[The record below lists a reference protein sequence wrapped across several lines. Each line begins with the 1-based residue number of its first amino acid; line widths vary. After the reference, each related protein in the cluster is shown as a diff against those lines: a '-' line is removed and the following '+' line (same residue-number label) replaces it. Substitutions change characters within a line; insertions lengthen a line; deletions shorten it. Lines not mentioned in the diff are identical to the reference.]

1 MTEIGCIADDY
12 TGGTDVAAGLR
23 RAGLRVALVFGVP
36 APGQELPPC
45 DAAVVAMKF
54 RTTSAEEASA
64 DVTAAYEWL
73 TRHAVQRFYYKYCST
88 FDSTPEG
95 NIGPITDLL
104 LQLSGMRT
112 SVICPSSPVHGRTV
126 YQGHLFV
133 GDRLLSESPLRHHP
147 LTPMTDPDLV
157 RVLAHQTTG
166 RVGLVSWSQVATGP
180 SAVREAVDRLARSGV
195 RHVVT
200 DAISVGDLRTVVSAT
215 RDRYLLTGG
224 AGLAEA
230 WAELVHDRGDNGAG
244 APDRDASS
252 GPGAAGDDGGTPVEA
267 LAAGNTLVLAGSCS
281 AATLAQVSEAKTA
294 FPSYRLDPVRTPD
307 PAQMLQEA
315 LVWLQAQPSGRP
327 RLIYASA
334 TRADRE
340 AAVAAMGSR
349 TAEHSEHVLGA
360 LAEHAAAEGTR
371 RFVVAGGE
379 TSGAVVSALG
389 IQHVLVQDE
398 LEVGVPWCTTDGPRP
413 MRLLLK
419 SGNSARAACR
429 SRPPRERSRTQHS
442 RRIRGHRRAGSVD
455 PRTPPDSRA
464 YRQPELP
471 DRG

>member
-1 MTEIGCIADDY
+1 MTAIGCIADDY

-36 APGQELPPC
+36 TSGQNLPPC

-54 RTTSAEEASA
+54 RTTSVEKASK
-64 DVTAAYEWL
+64 DVATAYDWL
-73 TRHAVQRFYYKYCST
+73 RSQGVQRFYYKYCST

-104 LQLSGMRT
+104 LQLTGMRT
-112 SVICPSSPVHGRTV
+112 SVICPSSPVHNRTV

-133 GDRLLSESPLRHHP
+133 GDRLLSESPLRGHP

-157 RVLAHQTTG
+157 RFLAQQTPG
-166 RVGLVSWSQVATGP
+166 RVGLVSWAEVATGP
-180 SAVREAVDRLARSGV
+180 SAVREAVDLLARSGV

-200 DAISVGDLRTVVSAT
+200 DAISADDLRTVVLAMQ
-215 RDRYLLTGG
+215 DRSLLTGG

-230 WAELVHDRGDNGAG
+230 WGQLVHDRRYQGANTPDGDT
-244 APDRDASS
+244 SS
-252 GPGAAGDDGGTPVEA
+252 APGAAGDERSTPVEDPS
-267 LAAGNTLVLAGSCS
+267 AGGTLVLAGSCS
-281 AATLAQVSEAKTA
+281 AATLAQVSEAKVA

-307 PAQMLQEA
+307 PAQMLEEA
-315 LVWLQAQPSGRP
+315 LAWLQAQPSGRP

-334 TRADRE
+334 TPAERE
-340 AAVAAMGSR
+340 AAIAAMGSR
-349 TAEHSEHVLGA
+349 TAEHLEQVLGA
-360 LAEHAAAEGTR
+360 LAVHAAAEGTR

-389 IQHVLVQDE
+389 IQHVLVEDE
-398 LEVGVPWCTTDGPRP
+398 FEVGVPWCTTEGRRP

-419 SGNSARAACR
+419 SGNFGS
-429 SRPPRERSRTQHS
+429 SRLLVEAT
-442 RRIRGHRRAGSVD
+442 
-455 PRTPPDSRA
+455 T
-464 YRQPELP
+464 
-471 DRG
+471 

>member
-36 APGQELPPC
+36 TSGQSLPPC
-45 DAAVVAMKF
+45 DAVVVAMKF
-54 RTTSAEEASA
+54 RTTSIEKASD
-64 DVTAAYEWL
+64 DVGAAYDWL
-73 TRHAVQRFYYKYCST
+73 SSQGFQRFYYKYCST

-104 LQLSGMRT
+104 LQLTGMRT

-133 GDRLLSESPLRHHP
+133 GDRLLSESSLRRHP

-157 RVLAHQTTG
+157 RFLAQQTAG
-166 RVGLVSWSQVATGP
+166 RVGLVSWADVAMGP
-180 SAVREAVDRLARSGV
+180 SAVREAVDLLARSGV

-200 DAISVGDLRTVVSAT
+200 DAINAGDLRTVVVAT
-215 RDRYLLTGG
+215 EDRSLLTGG

-230 WAELVHDRGDNGAG
+230 WAELVRDRRSNGANT
-244 APDRDASS
+244 PDGDTSSSASAARDVRCAAVEDL
-252 GPGAAGDDGGTPVEA
+252 PAGD
-267 LAAGNTLVLAGSCS
+267 TLVLAGSCS
-281 AATLAQVSEAKTA
+281 AATLAQVSEAKVA

-307 PAQMLQEA
+307 VAQMLQEA
-315 LVWLQAQPSGRP
+315 LAWLQAQPSGQP

-334 TRADRE
+334 TRAERE
-340 AAVAAMGSR
+340 AAIAAMGSR
-349 TAEHSEHVLGA
+349 TAEHLEHVLGV
-360 LAEHAAAEGTR
+360 LAVSAAAEGTR

-389 IQHVLVQDE
+389 IQHVLVEDE
-398 LEVGVPWCTTDGPRP
+398 FEVGVPWCTTEGPRP

-419 SGNSARAACR
+419 SGNFG
-429 SRPPRERSRTQHS
+429 S
-442 RRIRGHRRAGSVD
+442 RRLLVEA
-455 PRTPPDSRA
+455 A
-464 YRQPELP
+464 A
-471 DRG
+471 